1 MAFWH
6 PPERLTPTRYT
17 AHVRPIVF
25 FYPSRILGGTEVLF
39 TRLAAHLHAQHM
51 LEVSVVDHADGV
63 VISGLTGTCV
73 QRLEMG
79 EVPRDAC
86 LVVPVSHVRHACR
99 SMRMQPDTRLML
111 WGLHPHN
118 LRWLFPGHEL
128 WRFLTDAQLPNTLR
142 LMYPRAYRAV
152 RNSLNLSLKH
162 GGLAVMDGENHRA
175 LQEAFK
181 LDGVVPYLPIPLP
194 EAPDFAITHGSRLVW
209 LGRIS
214 EDKICALERVLND
227 AEAYAQ
233 MRQTRI
239 EVDVI
244 GSGPSI
250 TRLHKAARRWPDLN
264 LRLLGTLT
272 GQALENHLRCAA
284 QVVFAMGTS
293 LLEAARL
300 GLPAVLVDVSFE
312 PLPEGLPFR
321 WAFQIEDFT
330 LGQLVSRCH
339 PPTQGVRFPEI
350 MHALSNATERERIA
364 RACHAHV
371 KTHHSITNI
380 GARAAQLFE
389 SSQLRVSMLRQ
400 TGLF

>member
-1 MAFWH
+1 
-6 PPERLTPTRYT
+6 
-17 AHVRPIVF
+17 
-25 FYPSRILGGTEVLF
+25 
-39 TRLAAHLHAQHM
+39 
-51 LEVSVVDHADGV
+51 
-63 VISGLTGTCV
+63 
-73 QRLEMG
+73 
-79 EVPRDAC
+79 
-86 LVVPVSHVRHACR
+86 
-99 SMRMQPDTRLML
+99 
-111 WGLHPHN
+111 
-118 LRWLFPGHEL
+118 
-128 WRFLTDAQLPNTLR
+128 
-142 LMYPRAYRAV
+142 
-152 RNSLNLSLKH
+152 
-162 GGLAVMDGENHRA
+162 MDGENHRA